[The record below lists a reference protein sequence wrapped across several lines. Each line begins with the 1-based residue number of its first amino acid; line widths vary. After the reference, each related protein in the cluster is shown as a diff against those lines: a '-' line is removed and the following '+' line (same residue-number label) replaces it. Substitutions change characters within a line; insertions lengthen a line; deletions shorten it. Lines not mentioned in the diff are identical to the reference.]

1 MLVLNKLVL
10 NRFLAGLLLQTL
22 GLAIGNTI
30 YPSCLQIKSKLFLT
44 LLQNR
49 GLSDQVR

>member
-30 YPSCLQIKSKLFLT
+30 YPSCLQIKASFFLLCCRIEDFLT
-44 LLQNR
+44 R
-49 GLSDQVR
+49 